1 MIEMICEYGRNA
13 ALFMIFIFLCE
24 MIMPKNKYREI
35 IRLVCAVF
43 LTMIILKPLTQTDM
57 GQMIKEIDI
66 RTINA
71 EYNHYTD
78 KQKELTEKKFS
89 NDIKNEMKKI
99 IGKEIRYV
107 KTEFNDDMSGIRKID
122 IEIENDGTITEEEE
136 KNIKNKIYDFY
147 RSDNVNIHIY

>member
-1 MIEMICEYGRNA
+1 
-13 ALFMIFIFLCE
+13 
-24 MIMPKNKYREI
+24 
-35 IRLVCAVF
+35 
-43 LTMIILKPLTQTDM
+43 
-57 GQMIKEIDI
+57 
-66 RTINA
+66 
-71 EYNHYTD
+71 
-78 KQKELTEKKFS
+78 
-89 NDIKNEMKKI
+89 MKKI